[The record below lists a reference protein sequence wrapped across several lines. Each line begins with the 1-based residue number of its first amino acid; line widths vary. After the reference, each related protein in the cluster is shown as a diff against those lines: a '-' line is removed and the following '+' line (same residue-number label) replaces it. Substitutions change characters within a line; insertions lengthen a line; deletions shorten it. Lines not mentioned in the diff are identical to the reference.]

1 LKKDAPMTADL
12 VLFRNAS
19 ILDGR
24 QETALDGHH
33 VLVEGG
39 TIREVSDQPI
49 TSASARVIDL
59 RGRTLMPG
67 LIDCH
72 VHVIAT
78 IPDLGANAD
87 LPDSLVALRA
97 ARIMQG
103 MLMRGF
109 TTVRDLG
116 GADHGLVLAVEEGL
130 IPGPR
135 LVICGKALS
144 QTGGHTDYRGR
155 YHVRDVGHY
164 ATKLGAMGRVCDG
177 VDVVRRVAR
186 EEIKGGADFI
196 KIMANGGV
204 SSPTDPIA
212 SLGYSVDEIRAIVE
226 EAGNAQTYVAAHL
239 YTDEAIRRAVECGV
253 LSVEH
258 GNLVTPAT
266 ARLIR
271 EKGAFVVPTNVTFDA
286 LAKEGAALGLPPAS
300 VAKIEDVREAGLN
313 ALETL
318 RDAGV
323 MMAYG
328 SDLLGAMHRH
338 QSDEFVLRGERLPAI
353 EVIRSATVNA
363 AKVVRQEGRL
373 GVVEPGAHA
382 DLIVVDGDPLK
393 DLSLLTGQGRHMP
406 AIMKAGRFVKD
417 ALAA

>member
-1 LKKDAPMTADL
+1 
-12 VLFRNAS
+12 V
-19 ILDGR
+19 LDGR
-24 QETALDGHH
+24 AETALENYD

-39 TIREVSDQPI
+39 VIREVSDRPLA
-49 TSASARVIDL
+49 SSSARVIDL
-59 RGRTLMPG
+59 RGKTLMPG

-78 IPDLGANAD
+78 IPDLGANAE
-87 LPDSLVALRA
+87 LPSSLVALRA
-97 ARIMQG
+97 ARIMHG

-116 GADHGLVLAVEEGL
+116 GADFGLVTAIEEGL
-130 IPGPR
+130 IPAPR

-155 YHVRDVGHY
+155 YHSRDVGHY
-164 ATKLGAMGRVCDG
+164 ATQLGAMGRVCDG
-177 VDVVRRVAR
+177 VDAVRRVAR
-186 EEIKGGADFI
+186 EEIKAGADFI

-212 SLGYSVDEIRAIVE
+212 SLGYSRDEIRAIVE
-226 EAGNAQTYVAAHL
+226 EAANAQTYVAGHL

-258 GNLVTPAT
+258 GNLLTPET
-266 ARLIR
+266 ARLIK

-300 VAKIEDVREAGLN
+300 VAKIEDVRSAGLA
-313 ALETL
+313 ALGTL
-318 RDAGV
+318 REAGV

-328 SDLLGAMHRH
+328 TDLLGEMHRH
-338 QSDEFVLRGERLPAI
+338 QSEEFVIRGRSLPAI
-353 EVIRSATVNA
+353 EVIRSATINA
-363 AKVVRQEGRL
+363 AKVVRMEGKL
-373 GVVEPGAHA
+373 GVIEAGAHA
-382 DLIVVDGDPLK
+382 DLIVVDGDPIA
-393 DLSLLTGQGRHMP
+393 DLALLTRQGRHMP
-406 AIMKAGRFVKD
+406 AIMKAGQFAKNELDR
-417 ALAA
+417 